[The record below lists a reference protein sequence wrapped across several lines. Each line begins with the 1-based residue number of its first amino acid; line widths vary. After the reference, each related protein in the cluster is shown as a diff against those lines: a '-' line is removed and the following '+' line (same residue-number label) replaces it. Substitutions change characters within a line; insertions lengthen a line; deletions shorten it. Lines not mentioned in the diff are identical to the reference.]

1 MDQVQ
6 QGIIALLAAAVTGE
20 QRPLPEEFALETAHD
35 ILCRQSL
42 IPLAYQGAYLCGIP
56 ANSERMQQY
65 RGVYLQ
71 NLLRS
76 ERQMRAVE
84 EIFHAFQARNIAYLP
99 LKGCCMKA
107 LYPQPEMRVMG
118 DADILIRPE
127 QYPEIAAVMESLGF
141 VFRREDDHVY
151 DWYSDAL
158 HVELHKSLVPPRDE
172 DYFSYFG
179 DGWQRAVSQQGS
191 RYAYSAE
198 DTFVFLFSHFAR
210 HYRSAGIGCRHVVDL
225 YVYLRANPGLDEA
238 YLVSELSKLHLLR
251 FYDNVRRLLLVWFC
265 GETADE
271 ITELITAFVF
281 SGGNW
286 GTMEAGMY
294 ANEVQ
299 KAKKRGQIH
308 HSGYHA
314 VMSALFPPK
323 SSLTYRYTVLR
334 KAPWLLPVIW
344 VVRWTDILLL
354 RRDNIKKRLGIL
366 KSLNNDTIL
375 THRQAMEKVGLE
387 EEKA

>member
-1 MDQVQ
+1 MDRIQ

-20 QRPLPEEFALETAHD
+20 QRPLPEGFTLEAASE
-35 ILCRQSL
+35 ILIRQSL

-56 ANSERMQQY
+56 AQSEQMQQY
-65 RGVYLQ
+65 RGVYLR

-76 ERQMRAVE
+76 EGQMRAAE
-84 EIFHAFQARNIAYLP
+84 GIFRAFEARNIAYLP
-99 LKGCCMKA
+99 LKGCCMKK

-127 QYPEIAAVMESLGF
+127 QYKEIAAVMEALGF
-141 VFRREDDHVY
+141 AFRREDNHVY

-158 HVELHKSLVPPRDE
+158 HVELHKSLVPPRDG
-172 DYFSYFG
+172 DYFSYFA
-179 DGWQRAVSQQGS
+179 DGWQRAARQQGS
-191 RYAYSAE
+191 RYGYSAE
-198 DTFVFLFSHFAR
+198 DAFIFLFSHFAR
-210 HYRSAGIGCRHVVDL
+210 HYRGSGIGCRHVVDL
-225 YVYLRANPGLDEA
+225 YVYLQANPELNEA
-238 YLVSELSKLHLLR
+238 YLASELSKLHLLR
-251 FYDNVRRLLLVWFC
+251 FYENVRRLLAVWFC

-271 ITELITAFVF
+271 ITDLITAFVF

-299 KAKKRGQIH
+299 RAKKRGHIH

-314 VMSALFPPK
+314 AITALFPPK
-323 SSLTYRYTVLR
+323 SYLTYRYTVLR
-334 KAPWLLPVIW
+334 KASWLLPAVW
-344 VVRWTDILLL
+344 VVRWADILFF
-354 RRDNIKKRLGIL
+354 RRKNIKKRLGIL

-375 THRQAMEKVGLE
+375 THRQAMELVGLKE
-387 EEKA
+387 EQT